1 MQGKKLKQID
11 IVLENCEVMK
21 VPIEQIAH
29 LYADNITNDIWLNE
43 DDETLDTIFN
53 TDEFK
58 ITLKQE
64 ANVELKQDY
73 ENGIFDDYKVFD
85 RLTRYRDITHIDFIF
100 TDDTNLYLEVPYEEE
115 NPAVLGSPNLFQ
127 SSRMNGN
134 GELEIIISNK
144 QDNSNDLYYCN
155 DIVGKEGS
163 T

>member
-11 IVLENCEVMK
+11 IVLENCEVIS
-21 VPIEQIAH
+21 VPIEQVHYFNAN
-29 LYADNITNDIWLNE
+29 NITNDIWLNVGN
-43 DDETLDTIFN
+43 DTLDMIFR
-53 TDEFK
+53 TDEFD
-58 ITLKQE
+58 IILRQE
-64 ANVELKQDY
+64 ANIELKQDY
-73 ENGIFDDYKVFD
+73 KNGIFEDCKVFD

-115 NPAVLGSPNLFQ
+115 HPAVLGSPPLFQ

-144 QDNSNDLYYCN
+144 QDNPNDLDYCN

>member
-11 IVLENCEVMK
+11 IVLENCEVIS
-21 VPIEQIAH
+21 VPIEQVH
-29 LYADNITNDIWLNE
+29 HFYANNITNDIWFNE

-53 TDEFK
+53 TDEFE
-58 ITLKQE
+58 IILKQE

-73 ENGIFDDYKVFD
+73 KNGIFEDCKVFD

-144 QDNSNDLYYCN
+144 
-155 DIVGKEGS
+155 KES
-163 T
+163 DT